1 MIGDLMELA
10 QIDAGALRLQRR
22 PVSLGEVAAEVVDA
36 MQARASR
43 RGVQLALRV
52 EGDPSPAF
60 PLDGTRMER
69 AVANLVRNALEHTPE
84 PGRID
89 VVVRA
94 SDGSVTLSV
103 EDTGE
108 GISATDLPRVW
119 ERFYRGER
127 SRRRNGDGAAGTGL
141 GLAIVRGIV
150 EAHGGTVDA
159 QSSPGAGSVLTIH
172 LPARV
177 AAGAE

>member
-1 MIGDLMELA
+1 
-10 QIDAGALRLQRR
+10 
-22 PVSLGEVAAEVVDA
+22 

-84 PGRID
+84 RGRID